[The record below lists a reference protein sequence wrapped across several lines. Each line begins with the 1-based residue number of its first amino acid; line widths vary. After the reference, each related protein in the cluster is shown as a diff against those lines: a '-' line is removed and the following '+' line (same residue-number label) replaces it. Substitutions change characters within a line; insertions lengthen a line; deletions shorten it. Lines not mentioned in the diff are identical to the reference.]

1 MIKSKKDIDY
11 SFITKTVYLT
21 TLEKFPYNIKI
32 SSFMDMFRESFEL
45 KEWTLYEPKNMNLAM
60 FESYLIDRVRDYIE
74 GKSVDFGEVYKSILK
89 FCDFT
94 RTEII
99 TFEQGNVQ
107 DRIRGIF
114 MALDDRENKNN
125 ITL

>member
-45 KEWTLYEPKNMNLAM
+45 KEWTLYESKNMNLATL
-60 FESYLIDRVRDYIE
+60 ESYLIDRVREYTE
-74 GKSVDFGEVYKSILK
+74 GKSVDFEELYK
-89 FCDFT
+89 
-94 RTEII
+94 
-99 TFEQGNVQ
+99 
-107 DRIRGIF
+107 
-114 MALDDRENKNN
+114 
-125 ITL
+125 